1 MQRENTQTEVEED
14 RGQKVVKR
22 LGVSA
27 QPGPLE
33 LLSGMLRDADGCW
46 GWRGGRIVLP
56 PKRKRIKRNKT
67 TGLTLTRPSS
77 TNSPN
82 PEEFRSLATSR
93 KRQKARS
100 ERECVQTGG
109 IQELNGWSERS
120 WAQSEGEKG
129 GGGGEIHRREG
140 EREGGGVFIYLFFI
154 LSSTPARWW
163 WTRVQSSSAAING
176 PDAAAEHPGREGG
189 LSSRGWIPSS
199 LGGGHA
205 PWTCPNRV
213 LQHTPGLF

>member
-1 MQRENTQTEVEED
+1 M
-14 RGQKVVKR
+14 
-22 LGVSA
+22 
-27 QPGPLE
+27 
-33 LLSGMLRDADGCW
+33 
-46 GWRGGRIVLP
+46 
-56 PKRKRIKRNKT
+56 
-67 TGLTLTRPSS
+67 
-77 TNSPN
+77 
-82 PEEFRSLATSR
+82 
-93 KRQKARS
+93 
-100 ERECVQTGG
+100 QTGR

-129 GGGGEIHRREG
+129 EEEGRSRE
-140 EREGGGVFIYLFFI
+140 ERERGMEGGSVFIYLFIFHPQ
-154 LSSTPARWW
+154 LNSSPMM
-163 WTRVQSSSAAING
+163 VNQLQSSSAAING